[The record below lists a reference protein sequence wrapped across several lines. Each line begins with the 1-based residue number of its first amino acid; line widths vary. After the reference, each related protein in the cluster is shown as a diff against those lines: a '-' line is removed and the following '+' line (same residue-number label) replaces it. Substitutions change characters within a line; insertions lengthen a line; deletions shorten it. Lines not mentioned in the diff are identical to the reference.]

1 MEMLLLRILIG
12 FTLIVVGGILFLG
25 VLKIILY
32 IQESIQERIRKN
44 K

>member
-1 MEMLLLRILIG
+1 MEMILLRILIG
-12 FTLIVVGGILFLG
+12 FTFIVVGGMLFLG

-32 IQESIQERIRKN
+32 IQESIQEKIRK

>member
-12 FTLIVVGGILFLG
+12 FTLIVVGGMLFLG